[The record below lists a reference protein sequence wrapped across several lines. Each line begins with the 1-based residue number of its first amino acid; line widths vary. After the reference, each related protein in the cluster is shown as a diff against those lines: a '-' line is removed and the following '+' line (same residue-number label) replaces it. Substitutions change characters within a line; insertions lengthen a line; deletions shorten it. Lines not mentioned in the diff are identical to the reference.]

1 MGIISRRLVPGP
13 ALGDN
18 GGVTLA
24 LPLILALVQA
34 AAPAPEGPSTPAA
47 DPARIAA
54 RAVELQKQGKLE
66 DSAAEYR
73 RFLELAPKSWEARSN
88 LGVVYAQLGRFDDAV
103 VQYREVLAL
112 RPSALA
118 VRYNL
123 AIALYKGVHFREAAT
138 ELEAVLKAKPDHPQA
153 PLLLADSRL
162 LLGEWKQ
169 VIAILDPLVE
179 RDPDNKAVLY
189 MLGTALMR
197 DRQYARGQR
206 VLDRILRQGDSA
218 EAHLVLA
225 LASREANDDIAA
237 EKELRRALE
246 LDPSLPTANGTLGD
260 VLVRMG
266 EGAAA
271 VAALERELELN
282 PNHFDSHLLLGL
294 LLRQE
299 SKTDEAMQHLR
310 KALVLRPGDTGV
322 RYQIALVEIATSNL
336 EAARATLEA
345 LVGEAPRFTEA
356 QVSLATVY
364 YRLGRRADGQRHQAI
379 VEQLKRDEKARED
392 AEKARQQGTQA
403 SPP

>member
-1 MGIISRRLVPGP
+1 MVVIALLLV
-13 ALGDN
+13 
-18 GGVTLA
+18 LA
-24 LPLILALVQA
+24 TGQAPERTAAPPKPA
-34 AAPAPEGPSTPAA
+34 AAASPAA
-47 DPARIAA
+47 IAA
-54 RAVELQKQGKLE
+54 RALELQKQGKLE

-123 AIALYKGVHFREAAT
+123 AIALYKGVHFREAAG

-392 AEKARQQGTQA
+392 AEKARQQGTA
-403 SPP
+403 PPP

>member
-1 MGIISRRLVPGP
+1 VQAATAAP
-13 ALGDN
+13 AR
-18 GGVTLA
+18 
-24 LPLILALVQA
+24 A
-34 AAPAPEGPSTPAA
+34 AAPA
-47 DPARIAA
+47 DPATIAA
-54 RAVELQKQGKLE
+54 RAVELQKEGKLE
-66 DSAAEYR
+66 ESAAEYR

-118 VRYNL
+118 VRTNL
-123 AIALYKGVHFREAAT
+123 AIALYKGVHFREAAG

-153 PLLLADSRL
+153 PLLLADCRL

-169 VIAILDPLVE
+169 VIALLDPLVE

-197 DRQYARGQR
+197 DRQYERGQR

-271 VAALERELELN
+271 VAALQRELELN

-294 LLRQE
+294 LLRQD
-299 SKTDEAMQHLR
+299 SRTDEAMAHLR

-322 RYQIALVEIATSNL
+322 RYQIALVEIATNDL
-336 EAARATLEA
+336 EAARATLES

-403 SPP
+403 PPP

>member
-1 MGIISRRLVPGP
+1 M
-13 ALGDN
+13 
-18 GGVTLA
+18 TLA
-24 LPLILALVQA
+24 LLLVLALAQA
-34 AAPAPEGPSTPAA
+34 ADPAPKGPASPTA

-103 VQYREVLAL
+103 VQYRQVLAL
-112 RPSALA
+112 QPSALA

-123 AIALYKGVHFREAAT
+123 AIALYKGVRFREAAT

-197 DRQYARGQR
+197 DRQYERGQR

-294 LLRQE
+294 LLRQD
-299 SKTDEAMQHLR
+299 SKTDEAMAHLR

-322 RYQIALVEIATSNL
+322 RYQIALVEIATNDL

-403 SPP
+403 PPP

>member
-24 LPLILALVQA
+24 LPLVLVLAQA
-34 AAPAPEGPSTPAA
+34 AAPAPLGPSTPAA

-88 LGVVYAQLGRFDDAV
+88 LGVVYSQLGRFDDAV

-112 RPSALA
+112 QPSAVA

-123 AIALYKGVHFREAAT
+123 AIALYKGVHFREAAA

-403 SPP
+403 PPP